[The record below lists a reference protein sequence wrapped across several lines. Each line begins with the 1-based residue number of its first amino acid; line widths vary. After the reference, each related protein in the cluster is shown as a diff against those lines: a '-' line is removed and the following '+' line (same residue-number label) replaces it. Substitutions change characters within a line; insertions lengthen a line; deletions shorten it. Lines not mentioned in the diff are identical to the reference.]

1 MLKAVEI
8 ADDDDRAKPYLI
20 WFSPGPFQQIAADL
34 TDFVANHG
42 LAPKRPRDRKSRYH
56 NSKPPI
62 PSALVV
68 HAFWGIFVPRHGEAS
83 KTASPLAGQRG
94 RNTGPGHQKKVHYEG
109 KCTVSWTVNGAGT
122 IMLSADYYRR
132 QADVCVRLSVVQSD
146 EAISRRL
153 IILAKAY
160 KDEADDMAR
169 SAQAAEVGHRRDG

>member
-1 MLKAVEI
+1 MRFGVFRTPEK
-8 ADDDDRAKPYLI
+8 RH
-20 WFSPGPFQQIAADL
+20 QDL
-34 TDFVANHG
+34 
-42 LAPKRPRDRKSRYH
+42 PRVS
-56 NSKPPI
+56 
-62 PSALVV
+62 
-68 HAFWGIFVPRHGEAS
+68 
-83 KTASPLAGQRG
+83 QRG
-94 RNTGPGHQKKVHYEG
+94 KIPKNRSPPGHHKKVHYEG
-109 KCTVSWTVNGAGT
+109 KCTVRTTVTGAGT